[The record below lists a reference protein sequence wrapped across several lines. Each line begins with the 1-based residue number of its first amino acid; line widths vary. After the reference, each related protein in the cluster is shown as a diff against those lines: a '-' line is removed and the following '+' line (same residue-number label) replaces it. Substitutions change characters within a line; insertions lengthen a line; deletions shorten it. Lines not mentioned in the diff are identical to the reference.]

1 VGKLVIEAAINEQS
15 PKAANPHVPY
25 TPEEVV
31 ADALACFEA
40 GASIVHFHARH
51 AETGALQIPGTHLYA
66 EAMREI
72 RRVRPDALVYPTYGS
87 GTPVERFAHVDALA
101 ADPAVRCDLAT
112 IDPGTVNMGRYD
124 GAGGVDADFV
134 FSVVHADCRHFFDL
148 CARRRVRPTVVIR
161 EPGAVRTAVAYHRM
175 GWLPAPLFLRINLTD
190 DAPWGLPPS
199 MRSVDAYLGAVPPDV
214 PCEWMA
220 YTYGPSH
227 WAMNLHAIAA
237 GGHVRTG
244 LGDNPVEPDGTTM
257 TNADKV
263 ARVVRIAELAGR
275 PVASCADTRA
285 LLGMPVPAPAPV

>member
-1 VGKLVIEAAINEQS
+1 MGKLVIEAAINEQA
-15 PKAANPHVPY
+15 PKASNPHVPY

-40 GASIVHFHARH
+40 GASIVHFHARDPV
-51 AETGALQIPGTHLYA
+51 TGALLTPGTDLYA

-87 GTPVERFAHVDALA
+87 GAPAERFAHVDALA
-101 ADPAVRCDLAT
+101 ADPDVRGDLAT
-112 IDPGTVNMGRYD
+112 IDPGTVNMGRFD
-124 GAGGVDADFV
+124 EAGGVGPDFV
-134 FSVVHADCRHFFDL
+134 FSVVHDDCRYFFDL
-148 CARRRVRPTVVIR
+148 CHRRGIRPTVVIR
-161 EPGAVRTAVAYHRM
+161 EPGAIRTAVAYHRM
-175 GWLPAPLFLRINLTD
+175 GWLPAPLFLRVNLTD

-199 MRSVDAYLGAVPPDV
+199 MRSVDAYLAAVPPDV
-214 PCEWMA
+214 ECEWMA

-244 LGDNPVEPDGTTM
+244 LGDNPVEPDGSVL

-263 ARVVRIAELAGR
+263 ARVAEIARLAGR
-275 PVASCADTRA
+275 AVASCADTRA
-285 LLGMPVPAPAPV
+285 LLGMPVPAPR